1 MRILIVLTYFK
12 PYKSGL
18 TIYAQRQAEALAA
31 LGHDV
36 TVLTSQFDPDLPGT
50 EIDMGVKIH
59 RLPVAFRLSK
69 GVIMPQMPFKAW
81 KLIQQSDVVNC
92 HLPQA
97 DAALV
102 AALAKLQGKPVVS
115 TYHCDIQMPTGVIN
129 ALAGW
134 GATIANHIC
143 ARLSDAVVHNTRDF
157 AEHSKFLSS
166 YLDKLTVIHPP
177 IVVDQV
183 SSEEIDQFLKKYEID
198 PSRKIIGM
206 VARLASEKGV
216 EYLVAAMPNILQ
228 VFEDS
233 QVVFVGNYQD
243 VIGESAYKEKVM
255 PMIRKLGDRWKF
267 LGIISDIEKSA
278 FYNICDVLVLPSI
291 NSTESFGM
299 VQVEG
304 MICGVSVVATDLPGV
319 RRPVQST
326 GMGKIVP
333 IKNSQALAKGI
344 IEVLQSSAVVD
355 EASVNSLK
363 GNYSPESVARAY
375 EALYENLLERDE

>member
-1 MRILIVLTYFK
+1 MRILIVLTYYK

-36 TVLTSQFDPDLPGT
+36 TVLTSQFDPDLAEL
-50 EIDMGVKIH
+50 EIDRGVKIH
-59 RLPVAFRLSK
+59 RIPVAFRLSK
-69 GVIMPQMPFKAW
+69 GVIMPQMPLKAW
-81 KLIQQSDVVNC
+81 KLIRQSDIVNC

-97 DAALV
+97 DAALI
-102 AALAKLQGKPVVS
+102 AAFAKLQGRPVIS
-115 TYHCDIQMPTGVIN
+115 TYHCDIKMPGGVIN
-129 ALAGW
+129 ALAGL
-134 GATIANHIC
+134 GAKFANHIC

-166 YLDKLTVIHPP
+166 YLNKLTVIHPP

-183 SSEEIDQFLKKYEID
+183 SQEEIDQFLRKYEID
-198 PSRKIIGM
+198 TSQKIIGM

-216 EYLVAAMPNILQ
+216 EYLVTAIPDILQ

-243 VIGESAYKEKVM
+243 VIGERAYKEKVM
-255 PMIRKLGDRWKF
+255 PMIHQLGDRWKF
-267 LGIISDIEKSA
+267 LGIISDIEKAA
-278 FYNICDVLVLPSI
+278 FYKICDVLVLPSI

-304 MICGVSVVATDLPGV
+304 MICGAPVVATNLPGV
-319 RRPVQST
+319 RQPVQFT
-326 GMGKIVP
+326 GMGRIVP
-333 IKNSQALAKGI
+333 IQNSHALAEGI
-344 IEVLQSSAVVD
+344 IQVLKSSD
-355 EASVNSLK
+355 IYGQETITSLK
-363 GNYSPESVARAY
+363 EDFSPESVARAY
-375 EALYENLLERDE
+375 ESLYENLLVGDE

>member
-115 TYHCDIQMPTGVIN
+115 TYHCDIQMPRGVIN

-363 GNYSPESVARAY
+363 GNYSPESVARTY

>member
-1 MRILIVLTYFK
+1 
-12 PYKSGL
+12 
-18 TIYAQRQAEALAA
+18 
-31 LGHDV
+31 
-36 TVLTSQFDPDLPGT
+36 
-50 EIDMGVKIH
+50 
-59 RLPVAFRLSK
+59 
-69 GVIMPQMPFKAW
+69 
-81 KLIQQSDVVNC
+81 
-92 HLPQA
+92 
-97 DAALV
+97 
-102 AALAKLQGKPVVS
+102 
-115 TYHCDIQMPTGVIN
+115 MPTGVIN

-291 NSTESFGM
+291 NSTESLGM

>member
-115 TYHCDIQMPTGVIN
+115 TYHCDIQMPRGVIN

-143 ARLSDAVVHNTRDF
+143 ATLSDAVVHNTRDF

-216 EYLVAAMPNILQ
+216 EYLVAAMPNILR

-278 FYNICDVLVLPSI
+278 FYKICNVLVLPSI

>member
-1 MRILIVLTYFK
+1 
-12 PYKSGL
+12 
-18 TIYAQRQAEALAA
+18 
-31 LGHDV
+31 
-36 TVLTSQFDPDLPGT
+36 
-50 EIDMGVKIH
+50 
-59 RLPVAFRLSK
+59 
-69 GVIMPQMPFKAW
+69 
-81 KLIQQSDVVNC
+81 
-92 HLPQA
+92 
-97 DAALV
+97 
-102 AALAKLQGKPVVS
+102 
-115 TYHCDIQMPTGVIN
+115 
-129 ALAGW
+129 
-134 GATIANHIC
+134 
-143 ARLSDAVVHNTRDF
+143 
-157 AEHSKFLSS
+157 
-166 YLDKLTVIHPP
+166 
-177 IVVDQV
+177 
-183 SSEEIDQFLKKYEID
+183 
-198 PSRKIIGM
+198 M

-216 EYLVAAMPNILQ
+216 EYLVAAMPNILR

-278 FYNICDVLVLPSI
+278 FYKICNVLVLPSI

>member
-1 MRILIVLTYFK
+1 MRILIVLTYYK

-36 TVLTSQFDPDLPGT
+36 TVLTSQFDPDLPET
-50 EIDMGVKIH
+50 EIGNGVKIH
-59 RLPVAFRLSK
+59 RLPVAFHLSK

-81 KLIQQSDVVNC
+81 KLIHQSDLVNC

-115 TYHCDIQMPTGVIN
+115 TYHCDIKMPGGAIN

-134 GATIANHIC
+134 GATLANHIC

-183 SSEEIDQFLKKYEID
+183 SSDEIDQFLMKYEID
-198 PSRKIIGM
+198 PSQKIIGM

-216 EYLVAAMPNILQ
+216 EYLVGAIPEILQ
-228 VFEDS
+228 IFEDT

-243 VIGESAYKEKVM
+243 VIGERAYKKKVM

-278 FYNICDVLVLPSI
+278 FYKICDVLVLPSI

-304 MICGVSVVATDLPGV
+304 MICGAPVVATDLPGV

-333 IKNSQALAKGI
+333 IKNSQALANGI
-344 IEVLQSSAVVD
+344 IEVLQSSEVVN
-355 EASVNSLK
+355 EESINSLK
-363 GNYSPESVARAY
+363 GSYSPESVARAY

>member
-1 MRILIVLTYFK
+1 MRILIVLTYYK

-36 TVLTSQFDPDLPGT
+36 TVLTSQFDPCLAEQ

-69 GVIMPQMPFKAW
+69 GVIMPQMPSKAW
-81 KLIQQSDVVNC
+81 KLIRQSDVVNC

-97 DAALV
+97 DAALI

-115 TYHCDIQMPTGVIN
+115 TYHCDIKMPGGVIN

-134 GATIANHIC
+134 GATLANHIC
-143 ARLSDAVVHNTRDF
+143 ARLSDAVVHNTLDF

-166 YLDKLTVIHPP
+166 YLDKLTIIRPP

-183 SSEEIDQFLKKYEID
+183 SQDEIDQFLRKYEID

-216 EYLVAAMPNILQ
+216 EYLVRAMPEILQ
-228 VFEDS
+228 IFEDA

-243 VIGESAYKEKVM
+243 VIGERAYKEKVM
-255 PMIRKLGDRWKF
+255 PMIQKLGDRWKF

-278 FYNICDVLVLPSI
+278 FYKICDVLVLPSI

-299 VQVEG
+299 VQIEG
-304 MICGVSVVATDLPGV
+304 MICGAPVVATNLPGV
-319 RRPVQST
+319 RQPVQST

-333 IKNSQALAKGI
+333 FEDSQALAEGI
-344 IEVLQSSAVVD
+344 IQVLKSSEIVGQ
-355 EASVNSLK
+355 ETITSLK
-363 GNYSPESVARAY
+363 EDFSPGSVARAY
-375 EALYENLLERDE
+375 ESLYRNLLEGDE

>member
-115 TYHCDIQMPTGVIN
+115 TYHCDIQMPRGVIN

-363 GNYSPESVARAY
+363 GNYSPESVARTY
-375 EALYENLLERDE
+375 EALYENLLEKDE

>member
-115 TYHCDIQMPTGVIN
+115 TYHCDIQMPRGVIN

-166 YLDKLTVIHPP
+166 YLDKLTVIHTP

-326 GMGKIVP
+326 GMGKIVS

>member
-115 TYHCDIQMPTGVIN
+115 TYHCDIQMPRGVIN

>member
-115 TYHCDIQMPTGVIN
+115 TYHCDIQMPRGVIN

-326 GMGKIVP
+326 GMGKIVS